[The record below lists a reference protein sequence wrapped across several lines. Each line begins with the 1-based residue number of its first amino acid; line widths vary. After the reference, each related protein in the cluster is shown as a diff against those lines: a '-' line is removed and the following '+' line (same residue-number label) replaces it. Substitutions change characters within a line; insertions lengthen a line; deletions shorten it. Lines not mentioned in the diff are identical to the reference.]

1 MILEFEGDAR
11 AVSSVLHISWEVL
24 QSTTKCR
31 TSTEREDKRALM
43 IR

>member
-1 MILEFEGDAR
+1 MILEFERDAR
-11 AVSSVLHISWEVL
+11 AVSSVLQISWEVL

-31 TSTEREDKRALM
+31 TSTKREDKRALM

>member
-1 MILEFEGDAR
+1 MILEFERDTK
-11 AVSSVLHISWEVL
+11 AVSSVLQISWEVL